1 MERERAGIEEVEF
14 LCMPVSAIELVAVI
28 SPVDGALKFFHLIF
42 FSIDP
47 STTGAL

>member
-28 SPVDGALKFFHLIF
+28 SPVDGALKIFHLIF
-42 FSIDP
+42 YLID
-47 STTGAL
+47 SFLVCAS